1 MNIFFDMDGTLSVF
15 NKEAGP
21 DEWSAPGYA
30 RNLGKL
36 NNVVEAC
43 KKLLKEKTFNGEK
56 VNVYICSAVV
66 SMDFAVED
74 KKYWLK
80 ETGLNIPKENMVF
93 VPYGQSKKKAI
104 EEAGIKV
111 ETGDIFLDDYTN
123 NLVELTQ
130 IKGLI
135 PIKLLNGINDTH
147 RSWKGARVSAFSDA
161 SEITTTIL
169 GISLVSRA
177 A

>member
-21 DEWSAPGYA
+21 DVWSAPGYA
-30 RNLGKL
+30 RTLEKL
-36 NNVVEAC
+36 NNVVGAC
-43 KKLLKEKTFNGEK
+43 KQLLKEKTINGEK
-56 VNVYICSAVV
+56 INVYICSAVV
-66 SMDFAVED
+66 SMAFAVED

-80 ETGLNIPKENMVF
+80 EMGIDIPKENMIF

-104 EEAGIKV
+104 EEAGV
-111 ETGDIFLDDYTN
+111 TVRPGDVFLDDYTN

-147 RSWKGARVSAFSDA
+147 KSWKGARVSAFSDA